1 VSTNFS
7 PQPDS
12 RPSQPADPSTV
23 NDRRLAILVSPPDR
37 DAAIE
42 VMRDNLGFHTIDARV
57 RLYHVPG
64 VWPEMFDFETADEG
78 ARLLNKLGADV
89 YSVCAADVPDLK
101 PVQTLH
107 HVRCRPEGFVIVS
120 LSGDPA
126 ETIPWERLSVLSIAD
141 VEGLRE
147 KSPNPFVDGVF
158 RRAVGGG
165 PLDRKS
171 EFHGFELW
179 LLCGSPFQAFRM
191 DAEQMNYEYLGE
203 RLSTSGEENFGLLVN
218 DICQFSPHLTLT
230 KLAQSYR
237 ESPFQGLHQLPSPDV
252 HREAVAAYWAIRCR
266 ETSQAPAPSQAVS
279 VDDQSQPLE
288 TPGST
293 RLPPSQTHNHSEE
306 VMSTS
311 KVKSESA
318 VLRKEHA
325 SLDHEIAD
333 WRTWWRE
340 LSELGKPQFGE
351 MGDRLT
357 HLREHLAAHFA
368 HEESQPGL
376 DLSLNL
382 PPNDVQRMAALRDEH
397 KKLLSEL
404 DHIINRLCGCSAE
417 YDCWGK
423 AREDFETFLNRL
435 NAHEEAEEAVLNSL
449 S

>member
-1 VSTNFS
+1 MSTNIPPQADS
-7 PQPDS
+7 P
-12 RPSQPADPSTV
+12 PSPSAAK
-23 NDRRLAILVSPPDR
+23 DHRLAMLAPPEDR

-42 VMRDNLGFHTIDARV
+42 VMRDSLGFNTIDARV
-57 RLYHVPG
+57 RLHHVPG
-64 VWPEMFDFETADEG
+64 VWSELFDSSTADRG
-78 ARLLNKLGADV
+78 AKLLNELGAEA
-89 YSVCAADVPDLK
+89 YPVCAADVPDLK
-101 PVQTLH
+101 SAQTLH

-120 LSGDPA
+120 LSGDPG

-147 KSPNPFVDGVF
+147 NSPNPFVDGVF

-165 PLDRKS
+165 PLDKKS

-179 LLCGSPFQAFRM
+179 LLCESPFRAFRM

-203 RLSTSGEENFGLLVN
+203 RLSTSGGENFGHLVS
-218 DICQFSPHLTLT
+218 DICQFAPQLILT
-230 KLAQSYR
+230 KLARSYR
-237 ESPFQGLHQLPSPDV
+237 ENPFQGLHHLPSPDV
-252 HREAVAAYWAIRCR
+252 HREAVAAYWAIHCR
-266 ETSQAPAPSQAVS
+266 ETHQPPAPQQTTSVEDESQ
-279 VDDQSQPLE
+279 
-288 TPGST
+288 
-293 RLPPSQTHNHSEE
+293 RLKTSENPRPHPSQTPNNTEE
-306 VMSTS
+306 VMNTS
-311 KVKSESA
+311 KVSSESA
-318 VLRKEHA
+318 VFRKEHA

-376 DLSLNL
+376 DLSLSL
-382 PPNDVQRMAALRDEH
+382 PPRDVQKMAALRDEH
-397 KKLLSEL
+397 KKLLGEL
-404 DHIINRLCGCSAE
+404 DRIVDRLSGCSAE

-435 NAHEEAEEAVLNSL
+435 NAHEEAEETLLDSL